1 MNALTIFMAAATLG
15 VDYGWQTRD
24 DGGLE
29 YIIQIEPALLQS
41 LKQGDRV
48 ISEVHPQVRGVRQF
62 RIQVGDSRL
71 PRETGVAVPETQPA
85 GAVVPLP
92 GTSAR
97 RSAPAG
103 LPNAAKDLPTLAPSF
118 KAADNQVDSGA
129 TPLQAPSALMPP
141 ATTDKAVAE
150 PSRFSQFADPVGL
163 ERQPPAAADS
173 SRRQAG
179 ATENPNRT
187 DLAPP
192 ARQLPND
199 ERGSRFSDKPDSA
212 ESVGS
217 LQLPT
222 ESTPPTG
229 LPLPTAVPDLSAT
242 RETDQQ
248 AITAQ
253 QPKQQPANL
262 SENRPLP
269 HAEIIQTPLPNESPP
284 SELTASNKNEPVHQS
299 IGKNDKPRNPDV
311 SVDQQNESP
320 RTETVYPLQI
330 PVVPR
335 RTDIEV
341 AQPPKA
347 VQGQHLA
354 VPESSSKSIPDA
366 IAAEDTSRFTNPAQV
381 REGASVPRDTVTKF
395 NSQAD
400 LGSERIARSER
411 NRRPTTSG
419 APSKPLPAPAS
430 RPWLPLGLAVMALF
444 ASVSGNAYLGWIAW
458 GAHHRYR
465 ELVTDIHTAPTV

>member
-85 GAVVPLP
+85 GAIVPSP

-103 LPNAAKDLPTLAPSF
+103 SPNVAKDLPTLAPSY
-118 KAADNQVDSGA
+118 KAAGNQVDSGA
-129 TPLQAPSALMPP
+129 TPLQAPAALIPP
-141 ATTDKAVAE
+141 AATDKAVAE
-150 PSRFSQFADPVGL
+150 PSRFSQFTDPVGL
-163 ERQPPAAADS
+163 ERQEPAPAAS

-179 ATENPNRT
+179 ATANQNRKGLT
-187 DLAPP
+187 PP
-192 ARQLPND
+192 STPLPKD
-199 ERGSRFSDKPDSA
+199 ELGSRFSDKPDSA

-222 ESTPPTG
+222 ESTPATS
-229 LPLPTAVPDLSAT
+229 LPLPTTVPDLSAT

-253 QPKQQPANL
+253 QPKQHPANL
-262 SENRPLP
+262 SENRSLP
-269 HAEIIQTPLPNESPP
+269 HAEIIQTPLPNELPP
-284 SELTASNKNEPVHQS
+284 SELTGGNTNEPVRQS
-299 IGKNDKPRNPDV
+299 IGKDDKPRNPDV
-311 SVDQQNESP
+311 IVDQQNESP
-320 RTETVYPLQI
+320 RTDTEYPLQI

-354 VPESSSKSIPDA
+354 DPESGSKSIPDG
-366 IAAEDTSRFTNPAQV
+366 IAAEDTSRFTNPAEV
-381 REGASVPRDTVTKF
+381 RKDASVPRDTVTKF
-395 NSQAD
+395 NGQAD

-419 APSKPLPAPAS
+419 APSNPSTVPAN

-465 ELVTDIHTAPTV
+465 ELVTDIHTTPTV